1 MKCIYCG
8 FEETSVVDSRET
20 EDLLAVRRRRECN
33 KCKRRFTTYER
44 VDFEDLMVI
53 KKDGRRE
60 KFLQEKLK
68 NGIMK
73 ACEKRNISMEKID
86 EMVRNIE
93 TELRKD
99 DVTEVSSKKLGE
111 MVSSALK
118 KLDKVAYIRFAS
130 VYKEFD
136 DVTEFKKEVEK
147 LKS

>member
-8 FEETSVVDSRET
+8 FEETGVVDSRET
-20 EDLLAVRRRRECN
+20 EDLLAVRRRRECD
-33 KCKRRFTTYER
+33 KCKKRFTTYER
-44 VDFEDLMVI
+44 VDFEDLMVL

-60 KFLQEKLK
+60 KFSQEKLK
-68 NGIMK
+68 SGIVK
-73 ACEKRNISMEKID
+73 ACEKRDVSMEKID

-93 TELRKD
+93 TDLRKD
-99 DVTEVSSKKLGE
+99 DLTEVSSKKVGE
-111 MVSSALK
+111 MVSNALK

-136 DVTEFKKEVEK
+136 DIAEFKKEIEK